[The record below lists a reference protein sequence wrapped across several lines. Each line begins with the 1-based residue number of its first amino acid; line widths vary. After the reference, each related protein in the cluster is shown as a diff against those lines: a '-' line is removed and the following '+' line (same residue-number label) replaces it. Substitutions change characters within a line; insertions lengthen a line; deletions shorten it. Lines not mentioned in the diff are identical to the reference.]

1 MKKILIYSTASIIL
15 FLTGCASTAPVPA
28 AAASTDYTTS
38 TKPAKPTVPADVPN
52 WFMETP
58 SEDDQYYYATA
69 VSDMRSMGNA
79 INRAIQDGQRQLSE
93 SIKANVQSMVKNYTQ
108 EAGVNETANVIEFYE
123 SVSKTVSDNVIAGLI
138 TLKKYPYEKPG
149 GGYKAYVLVG
159 IQKDAVQNEVLSQI
173 QTEESMYAEFKASQA
188 FQALEAEVN
197 K

>member
-1 MKKILIYSTASIIL
+1 MKKILIYSTALIIL
-15 FLTGCASTAPVPA
+15 FLTGCASTAPA
-28 AAASTDYTTS
+28 AAAATDYTTS
-38 TKPAKPTVPADVPN
+38 TKPAEPTVPADVPN

-149 GGYKAYVLVG
+149 GGYKAYVLVA
-159 IQKDAVQNEVLSQI
+159 IQKGAVQNEVLSQI

-188 FQALEAEVN
+188 FQALEAEVD